1 LANVE
6 LCSVN
11 KPNRRDLRSLRWQ
24 LATLTLTIGLALS
37 PANAQNA
44 QPLGQRLLLGVGTHQ
59 GLGGSTGGR
68 GYVPAI
74 AVKQMKDLGL
84 TSFRDDL
91 PWSDFELPGR
101 QLGFNPLLG
110 RLDAQIKADIGTPV
124 IILAFGHHLVPN
136 SNPPTTDEARQRF
149 VSYATAAAQS
159 LAARRPVF
167 ELWNEYNLEARKNP
181 DFSVENYVALARV
194 VQPAVK
200 RAAPSSPFVV
210 GVLGDDPGW
219 KWTDALLQ
227 TDLLKIADGIS
238 IHIYNHCMNPA
249 RRTAAEAIE
258 RLETFHQRVAQA
270 TNNPNYPIYLTETG
284 WPNGDAKCSVS
295 EQLAADNM
303 AQMILWSSTAGPWLK
318 GVWVYELKDSGT
330 KPAELEHNFG
340 VYHFDNSPKPAVC
353 SIRESWAFI
362 RSSLKAEKTRPAP
375 GVVLVRSQNGPETK
389 AALWSETPT
398 KRFEVRLKGTE
409 PNAEVSHLCQ
419 QGAGPA
425 PGAWTELSTTP
436 LLVTARGQATLDF
449 EIRPVN

>member
-1 LANVE
+1 M
-6 LCSVN
+6 
-11 KPNRRDLRSLRWQ
+11 RSLRWQ

-110 RLDAQIKADIGTPV
+110 RLDAQIKSDVGTPV

-136 SNPPTTDEARQRF
+136 SNPPTTDDARQRF
-149 VSYATAAAQS
+149 VSYASAAAQS
-159 LAARRPVF
+159 LATRRPVF

-258 RLETFHQRVAQA
+258 RLEAFHQRVAQA

-340 VYHFDNSPKPAVC
+340 VYHYDNSPKPAVC

-362 RSSLKAEKTRPAP
+362 RTSLKAEKTRPAP
-375 GVVLVRSQNGPETK
+375 GVVLVRSQEGSETK
-389 AALWSETPT
+389 AALWSENPT
-398 KRFEVRLKGTE
+398 KRFEIRLKGAE
-409 PNAEVSHLCQ
+409 SNAEVSHLCQ

-436 LLVTARGQATLDF
+436 LLVTARGQAALDF
-449 EIRPVN
+449 DIRPVN

>member
-1 LANVE
+1 MWSS
-6 LCSVN
+6 SVTEP
-11 KPNRRDLRSLRWQ
+11 KRSDRPHSRWQ
-24 LATLTLTIGLALS
+24 LATLVVTIGLAS
-37 PANAQNA
+37 ASANAQNA
-44 QPLGQRLLLGVGTHQ
+44 QPLEQRFLFGVGTHQ
-59 GLGGSTGGR
+59 GLGGSVSGR

-74 AVKQMKDLGL
+74 SVKQLKELGA

-110 RLDAQIKADIGTPV
+110 RLDAQIKANIGPPV

-136 SNPPTTDEARQRF
+136 STPPTTDEARQRF
-149 VSYATAAAQS
+149 VNYATVVAQT
-159 LAARRPVF
+159 LAARRPIF

-181 DFSVENYVALARV
+181 DFSIDNYVALARV

-210 GVLGDDPGW
+210 GALGDDPGW
-219 KWTDALLQ
+219 KWTDALLR
-227 TDLLKIADGIS
+227 TGLLEIADGIS

-258 RLETFHQRVAQA
+258 RLEAFHQRVAQA
-270 TNNPNYPIYLTETG
+270 TNNPAYPIYLTEAG
-284 WPNGDAKCSVS
+284 WPNGEAKCSVN

-318 GVWVYELKDSGT
+318 GLWLYELKDSGT
-330 KPAELEHNFG
+330 KPDALEHNFG
-340 VYHFDNSPKPAVC
+340 IYHFDNSPKPAVC
-353 SIRESWAFI
+353 AIRDSWAFV
-362 RSSLKAEKTRPAP
+362 RTSLKAERNRPVP
-375 GVVLVRSQNGPETK
+375 GVVLVRSQDGSDAK
-389 AALWSETPT
+389 AALWSDNPT
-398 KRFEVRLKGTE
+398 KRFEVRLKGAAS
-409 PNAEVSHLCQ
+409 NAEVSHVCQ

-436 LLVTARGQATLDF
+436 LLVTARGQAALDF
-449 EIRPVN
+449 EIRSAN